1 VSLLNSSIHHPLLDI
16 PEADLVGDFE
26 HNDDTQSSS
35 VTTGQDWSV
44 SLLTTLNIF

>member
-1 VSLLNSSIHHPLLDI
+1 MLFWLLDI

-26 HNDDTQSSS
+26 HDDDTQSSS